1 MKKYILI
8 NIGDFDDIV
17 LALKKR
23 SVNAISSS
31 STLAE
36 ARRIKESVEIVSKS
50 NFEPT
55 DLVPEFK
62 SGYRIIT
69 INEVK

>member
-1 MKKYILI
+1 MSKYVLI

-23 SVNAISSS
+23 SVNAISASD
-31 STLAE
+31 TLAE
-36 ARRIKESVEIVSKS
+36 ARKIKESVEIVSKS

-55 DLVPEFK
+55 EKMPEFK

-69 INEVK
+69 IKEV